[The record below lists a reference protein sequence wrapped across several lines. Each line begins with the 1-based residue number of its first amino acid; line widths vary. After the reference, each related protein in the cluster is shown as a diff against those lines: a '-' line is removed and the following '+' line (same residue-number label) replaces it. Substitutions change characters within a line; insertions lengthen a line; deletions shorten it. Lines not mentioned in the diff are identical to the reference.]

1 MSLYKA
7 PLADMRFALFDVLD
21 AGDTFQKL
29 GFTDATRDVLDAVLD
44 ECARFTETVLAPLN
58 EIGDRIGCVHD
69 RATGAVVTPPG
80 FKQAYAQYVEGG
92 WAGLTAP
99 VEFGGQALPQAASV
113 PLKEMIDA
121 ANLAWGNFP
130 LLSHGATEAL
140 LHHGE
145 GWQRQVFLK
154 PLVEGRWTGTMC
166 LTEPHCGTDLGLLKT
181 KAEPQADGSHA
192 ITGTKIFI
200 TAGEHDFTDNIVH
213 LVLARLPD
221 APAGSKGISL
231 FLVPKV
237 KVNVDGNGVGDGS
250 LGEANAV
257 RCGSIEHK
265 MGIHGSATCVLNFDG
280 AQGYLIGQPHKGLMG
295 MFTMMN
301 TARLAVGLQGLG
313 LSDRAYQ
320 NALAYSRDR
329 LQMRSLSGAKFPG
342 KPADPIIVHPD
353 VRRMLLTCKALIE
366 GGRVMGYHGAML
378 VDIATHAQ
386 GAEER
391 AQADALLGFMTPIVK
406 ACLTEWGVECTY
418 QALQCY
424 GGHGYIAEHGME
436 QLARDARITT
446 LYEGT
451 TGIQALD
458 LLGRKVMQQQ
468 GAGLQVFLA
477 MIEQFCVANEDNPA
491 VAEFIAPLRGK
502 AAQWLQLTMQVGQRA
517 VGNADEVGAA
527 AYDYLMYSGY
537 VALAYWWAR
546 SVAASEASPHSG
558 EFKSAKRE
566 TARFY
571 FGRIL
576 PRTLAHAAAVDSGTQ
591 TLMTLDADAFDA

>member
-1 MSLYKA
+1 MSQYKA
-7 PLADMRFALFDVLD
+7 PLGDMRFALFDVLN
-21 AGDTFQKL
+21 AEAQFQRL

-44 ECARFTETVLAPLN
+44 EAARFTETVLAPLN
-58 EIGDRIGCVHD
+58 PVGDREGCKLD
-69 RATGAVVTPPG
+69 NATGAVTTPAG
-80 FKQAYAQYVEGG
+80 FKQAYAQFVDGG
-92 WAGLTAP
+92 WAGLTSP
-99 VEFGGQALPQAASV
+99 VEFGGQGLPQLVGV

-130 LLSHGATEAL
+130 LLSHGAIEAL

-145 GWQRQVFLK
+145 DWQREAFLK

-166 LTEPHCGTDLGLLKT
+166 LTEPHCGSDLGLLKT
-181 KAEPQADGSHA
+181 RAEPNGDGSYS

-231 FLVPKV
+231 FVVPRERV
-237 KVNVDGNGVGDGS
+237 AQDGS
-250 LGEANAV
+250 GGERNAV
-257 RCGSIEHK
+257 RCGSLEHK
-265 MGIHGSATCVLNFDG
+265 MGIHGSATCVMNFDG
-280 AQGYLIGQPHKGLMG
+280 AQGYLVGAPHKGLMG

-301 TARLAVGLQGLG
+301 SARLGVGLQGLG
-313 LSDRAYQ
+313 LSERALQ
-320 NALAYSRDR
+320 NALRYSRER
-329 LQMRSLSGAKFPG
+329 LQMRALSGAKFPD

-366 GGRVMGYHGAML
+366 GGRLMGYDAAMQG
-378 VDIATHAQ
+378 DIAASSNDA
-386 GAEER
+386 AERELAD
-391 AQADALLGFMTPIVK
+391 AQAGFLTPIVK

-418 QALQCY
+418 NALQCF

-458 LLGRKVMQQQ
+458 LLGRKIIGMK
-468 GAGLQVFLA
+468 GAGLKPFLA
-477 MIEQFCVANEDNPA
+477 RVQAFCEENAGNQSL
-491 VAEFIAPLRGK
+491 AEFIGPLRET
-502 AAQWLQLTMQVGQRA
+502 ASRWQQLTVQIGQRA
-517 VGNADEVGAA
+517 AGNADEVGAA
-527 AYDYLMYSGY
+527 AFDYLMYSGY
-537 VALAYWWAR
+537 AVLAYWWAR
-546 SVAASEASPHSG
+546 AVAAADASTHPQS
-558 EFKSAKRE
+558 FKDDKRA

-571 FGRIL
+571 FARVL
-576 PRTLAHAAAVDSGTQ
+576 PRTLTHSAAIESGVAG
-591 TLMTLDADAFDA
+591 LPELPVEAA

>member
-1 MSLYKA
+1 MSSYKA
-7 PLADMRFALFDVLD
+7 PLRDMQFVLFDVLD
-21 AGDTFQKL
+21 VEPTFQRL
-29 GFTDATRDVLDAVLD
+29 GFADATRDVLEAVLD
-44 ECARFTETVLAPLN
+44 EGARFTETVLAPLN
-58 EIGDRIGCVHD
+58 AVGDQVGCSFD
-69 RATGAVVTPPG
+69 PATGAVTTPPG
-80 FKQAYAQYVEGG
+80 FKQAYRQYVDGG
-92 WAGLTAP
+92 WAGLTSSP
-99 VEFGGQALPQAASV
+99 EFGGQGLPHAAGL

-140 LHHGE
+140 VQHGE
-145 GWQRQVFLK
+145 DWQREVFLK

-166 LTEPHCGTDLGLLKT
+166 LTEPHCGTDLGLLRT
-181 KAEPQADGSHA
+181 RAEPNDDGSYA

-200 TAGEHDFTDNIVH
+200 TAGDHDFTDNIVH

-231 FLVPKV
+231 FVVPKMRV
-237 KVNVDGNGVGDGS
+237 ARDGTVGA
-250 LGEANAV
+250 ANAV
-257 RCGSIEHK
+257 RVGSIEHK
-265 MGIHGSATCVLNFDG
+265 MGIHGSATCVMNFDG
-280 AQGYLIGQPHKGLMG
+280 AQGYLVGQAHKGLMA

-313 LSDRAYQ
+313 LSDRALQ

-329 LQMRSLSGAKFPG
+329 LQMRAPAGPKFPD

-353 VRRMLLTCKALIE
+353 VRRMLLTCKALVE
-366 GGRVMGYHGAML
+366 GGRLMGYHAAL
-378 VDIATHAQ
+378 QVDIAHHSPD
-386 GAEER
+386 AEER
-391 AQADALLGFMTPIVK
+391 QRADALVGFMTPIVK

-418 QALQCY
+418 HALQCY
-424 GGHGYIAEHGME
+424 GGHGYIAEHGIE

-458 LLGRKVMQQQ
+458 LLGRKVMQQK
-468 GAGLQVFLA
+468 GAGLKVFLG
-477 MIEQFCVANEDNPA
+477 MIEQFCTEHEGNPA
-491 VAEFIAPLRGK
+491 VAEFIEPLRTK
-502 AAQWLQLTMQVGQRA
+502 AGEWQRLTLQVGQRA
-517 VGNADEVGAA
+517 AANPEEIGAA

-546 SVAASEASPHSG
+546 SVVATAQAGRPEGFNAG
-558 EFKSAKRE
+558 KRE

-571 FGRIL
+571 FSRIL
-576 PRTLAHAAAVDSGTQ
+576 PRTLTHAAAMESGSGS
-591 TLMTLDADAFDA
+591 LMALDAAQFDA

>member
-1 MSLYKA
+1 MSSYKA
-7 PLADMRFALFDVLD
+7 PLRDMQFVLFDVLD
-21 AGDTFQKL
+21 VEPTFQRL
-29 GFTDATRDVLDAVLD
+29 GFADATRDVLEAVLD
-44 ECARFTETVLAPLN
+44 EGARFTETVLAPLN
-58 EIGDRIGCVHD
+58 AVGDQVGCSFD
-69 RATGAVVTPPG
+69 PATGAVTTPPG
-80 FKQAYAQYVEGG
+80 FKQAYRQYVDGG
-92 WAGLTAP
+92 WAGLTSSP
-99 VEFGGQALPQAASV
+99 EFGGQGLPHAAGL

-140 LHHGE
+140 VQHGE
-145 GWQRQVFLK
+145 DWQREVFLK

-166 LTEPHCGTDLGLLKT
+166 LTEPHCGTDLGLLRT
-181 KAEPQADGSHA
+181 RAEPNDDGSYA

-200 TAGEHDFTDNIVH
+200 TAGDHDFTDNIVH

-231 FLVPKV
+231 FVVPKMRV
-237 KVNVDGNGVGDGS
+237 ARDGTVGA
-250 LGEANAV
+250 ANAV
-257 RCGSIEHK
+257 RVGSIEHK
-265 MGIHGSATCVLNFDG
+265 MGIHGSATCVMNFDG
-280 AQGYLIGQPHKGLMG
+280 AQGYLVGQAHKGLMA

-313 LSDRAYQ
+313 LSDRALQ

-329 LQMRSLSGAKFPG
+329 LQMRAPAGPKFPD

-353 VRRMLLTCKALIE
+353 VRRMLLTCKALVE
-366 GGRVMGYHGAML
+366 GGRLMGYHAAL
-378 VDIATHAQ
+378 QVDIAHHSPD
-386 GAEER
+386 AEER
-391 AQADALLGFMTPIVK
+391 QRADALVGFMTPIVK

-418 QALQCY
+418 HALQCY
-424 GGHGYIAEHGME
+424 GGHGYIAEHGIE

-468 GAGLQVFLA
+468 GAGLKVFLG
-477 MIEQFCVANEDNPA
+477 MIEQFCTEHEGNPA
-491 VAEFIAPLRGK
+491 VAEFIEPLRTK
-502 AAQWLQLTMQVGQRA
+502 AGEWQRLTLQVGQRA
-517 VGNADEVGAA
+517 AANPEEIGAA

-546 SVAASEASPHSG
+546 SVVATAQAGRPEGFNAG
-558 EFKSAKRE
+558 KRE

-571 FGRIL
+571 FARIL
-576 PRTLAHAAAVDSGTQ
+576 PRTLTHAAAMESGSGS
-591 TLMTLDADAFDA
+591 LMALDAAQFDA